1 MTYKAIQPG
10 WYPCN
15 YWIERIFRQAARR
28 KFMNKRLALLLFTLL
43 PALAMGAD
51 IVPIEQ
57 NRLEPAQTIA
67 MKPVEALKTV
77 ENRLE
82 YAN

>member
-1 MTYKAIQPG
+1 
-10 WYPCN
+10 
-15 YWIERIFRQAARR
+15 
-28 KFMNKRLALLLFTLL
+28 MNKRLALLLFTLL